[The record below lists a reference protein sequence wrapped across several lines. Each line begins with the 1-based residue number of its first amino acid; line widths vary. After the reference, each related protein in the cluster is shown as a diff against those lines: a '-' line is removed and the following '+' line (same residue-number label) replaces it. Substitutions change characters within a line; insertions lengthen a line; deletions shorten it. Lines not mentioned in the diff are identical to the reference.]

1 MTNYPENHVDLKDF
15 LLHSKLTRRQTLGVA
30 AGLAAGAMGA
40 DFLAACTAP
49 PASELPKP
57 FAGSVPLSAELSVAG
72 TPRNQTV
79 VVDQVQQT
87 TWDSW
92 NYFIPNGSNYYN
104 GFGQVCTEYLWYLN
118 VATGKLVPWLATG
131 YEYNS
136 DFTKFTMHLN
146 PKAHWS
152 DGKPFTSKD
161 VSFSIDLLN
170 KNPTLLNSLPTVN
183 GEVQSV
189 ATPDDHTVVIDLN
202 TADPRYHYNFIC
214 GIVSAFYVM
223 PEHIWSGQDPTTFK
237 FNPPVMTGPY
247 TLYKTIPDAQ
257 VVAWKKDPNYW
268 NKDVLNPAPK
278 YAAWRAA
285 STDLD
290 VAFEQFKAG
299 VTDYGSDFTHVS
311 TLVAQGDKSVQI
323 LTKFLDPCERAIL
336 INTKSPSSG
345 GILQDY
351 RMRWVISMLIDRERI
366 GQNIWVP
373 QTKPGV
379 YPWAAYPGNKKW
391 EVPSV
396 AKTYPLSYN
405 PTKAA
410 QMLDQ
415 IGATKGSDGKRTY
428 KGQPVSLD
436 ILTGTLPSAGN
447 EYAIG
452 QLLSQELNNVGIQS
466 SIKYLGS
473 SALTQQMLTGQFD
486 MLSRWLCG
494 ELIDPYQLYSGYLSK
509 YAQPIGTV
517 SGVQSAIVRLTDP
530 KLDDAVGHLKA
541 LAPTNPAATPW
552 FHTALDRWY
561 QDMAAVPIIQTVYT
575 QQFNLTYWKDWPT
588 NENIYTVPDNW
599 WGQWLFVVGKIKPTG
614 TKQG

>member
-1 MTNYPENHVDLKDF
+1 MTDYPESHVDLKDF

-40 DFLAACTAP
+40 DFLAACTTP
-49 PASELPKP
+49 PSSGPPKP
-57 FAGSVPLSAELSVAG
+57 FLAPVPLSSEVSVMG
-72 TPRNQTV
+72 TPRNQTM
-79 VVDQVQQT
+79 VVDQSPQT

-104 GFGQVCTEYLWYLN
+104 GFGQVCTEFLWYLN

-131 YEYNS
+131 YSYNS
-136 DFTKFTMHLN
+136 DFTKFTMNLN

-161 VSFSIDLLN
+161 VAFSINMLN
-170 KNPTLLNSLPTVN
+170 ENPSLLNSTPTAN
-183 GEVQSV
+183 SEAKTIS
-189 ATPDDHTVVIDLN
+189 TPDDHTVVIDLN
-202 TADPRYHYNFIC
+202 VADPRYHYNFIC
-214 GIVSAFYVM
+214 GIVAGFYVM

-247 TLYKTIPDAQ
+247 KLYNTNSNAQ
-257 VVAWKKDPNYW
+257 VVGWVKDPNYW
-268 NKDVLNPAPK
+268 NIGTLNPAPK

-299 VTDYGSDFTHVS
+299 ITDYGSDFTHVS
-311 TLVAQGDKSVQI
+311 TLVAQGDKSVEI

-336 INTKSPSSG
+336 INTKSPSGG

-351 RMRWVISMLIDRERI
+351 RMRWVVSMLIDRERI
-366 GQNIWVP
+366 AQNVWVP
-373 QTKPGV
+373 ATEPGV

-391 EVPSV
+391 EVPSI
-396 AKTYPLSYN
+396 AKNYPLSYN
-405 PTKAA
+405 PTKAE
-410 QMLDQ
+410 QMLDT
-415 IGATKGSDGKRTY
+415 IGATKGSNGQRTY
-428 KGQPVSLD
+428 KGQQVTLD
-436 ILTGTLPSAGN
+436 ILTGTLPSAGD
-447 EYAIG
+447 EYSIG
-452 QLLSQELNNVGIQS
+452 QLLAQELTNVGIQS

-473 SALTQQMLTGQFD
+473 SALTQQMLTGEFD

-509 YAQPIGTV
+509 YAEPIGTV
-517 SGVQSAIVRLTDP
+517 TSVQSAIVRLTDP
-530 KLDDAVGHLKA
+530 QLDTAVGKLQG
-541 LAPTNPAATPW
+541 LAPTNPAATPY
-552 FHTALDRWY
+552 FHDALNRWY
-561 QDMAAVPIIQTVYT
+561 SDMAAVPIIQTVYT

-599 WGQWLFVVGKIKPTG
+599 WGQWLFVMGKVKPTG
-614 TKQG
+614 TKQS